1 MLQFTTEIILC
12 YVAIICLKAKEEI
25 ALFEHQ
31 AGLPFEVEAI
41 ELFAHLAGEM
51 LEEEVL
57 SQKIKRK
64 KDCPKP

>member
-1 MLQFTTEIILC
+1 MLQFTTETTLYCI
-12 YVAIICLKAKEEI
+12 AITCLKAMGEI
-25 ALFEHQ
+25 NLFKHQ
-31 AGLPFEVEAI
+31 AGLLFEVKVI
-41 ELFAHLAGEM
+41 EFFAHLGGEM

>member
-1 MLQFTTEIILC
+1 MLQFTTEITLC
-12 YVAIICLKAKEEI
+12 CIAIISSKSKEEI
-25 ALFEHQ
+25 DLFEHQ
-31 AGLPFEVEAI
+31 AGLPFE
-41 ELFAHLAGEM
+41 LFAHPGGEM